1 MSSVREKF
9 VKAVESLP
17 YEIDKEIFQK
27 DTFSILKDVTQKYV
41 DMFGI
46 NDLSEE
52 DRVTIKTVI
61 GNKV

>member
-1 MSSVREKF
+1 MSPVREKF

-52 DRVTIKTVI
+52 DRETIKTVI

>member
-1 MSSVREKF
+1 MRRKQC
-9 VKAVESLP
+9 
-17 YEIDKEIFQK
+17 EINRMIWNKEIFQK

-52 DRVTIKTVI
+52 DRETIKTVI

>member
-1 MSSVREKF
+1 MSPVREKF